1 MGSQEGPLYELAA
14 EAYLGLAS
22 SLLLKADVYR
32 VSLTL
37 TLTLTSLPDC
47 HTLGRRSEAGG
58 SRASGR

>member
-37 TLTLTSLPDC
+37 TLALTLTSLLWIAIP
-47 HTLGRRSEAGG
+47 
-58 SRASGR
+58 